1 MNRRGVVFQEKLLL
15 DTANRVQN
23 IHAIHGQDTPA
34 IKLVV
39 LNYTG
44 MTAATHVR
52 MRRTRFLVC

>member
-1 MNRRGVVFQEKLLL
+1 MNRRGVVLKEKLLL

-23 IHAIHGQDTPA
+23 IHAIHGQNTPA

-44 MTAATHVR
+44 TTTAIHVR

>member
-1 MNRRGVVFQEKLLL
+1 MNRRGVVFKKKLLF

-34 IKLVV
+34 ITRIV

-44 MTAATHVR
+44 MTVATHVR